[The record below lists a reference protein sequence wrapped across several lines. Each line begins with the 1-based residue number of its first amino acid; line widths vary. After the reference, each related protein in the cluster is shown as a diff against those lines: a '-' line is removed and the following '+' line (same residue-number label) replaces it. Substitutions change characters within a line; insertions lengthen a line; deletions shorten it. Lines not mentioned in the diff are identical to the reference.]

1 MHSSVRFQVAA
12 VLIKHHIVVV
22 VLILCGATLLVVDSG
37 SCHQLLV
44 DIT

>member
-12 VLIKHHIVVV
+12 VLIKDHIVVV
-22 VLILCGATLLVVDSG
+22 VLILRGATLLVVDSG